1 MGRSREQRVAEY
13 VDSDFLRQRLRT
25 GNRLSCLIEGRHGNY
40 ITSIDLN
47 DRLDFSCSCPSEQY
61 PCKHVDA
68 LLETYTVNRKS
79 FIDLDRLL
87 KKLAKLEKSEL
98 LDKMRSMIIISPPAL
113 SALGVSGFELT
124 GTRDMEERE
133 NE

>member
-1 MGRSREQRVAEY
+1 MGRSREERVAEY
-13 VDSDFLRQRLRT
+13 VDSGFLRARLRT
-25 GNRLSCLIEGRHGNY
+25 GNRLSCLIEGRYGSY
-40 ITSIDLN
+40 ITSVDLN
-47 DRLDFSCSCPSEQY
+47 DRLDFSCSCPSEEY

-79 FIDLDRLL
+79 FLDLDRMM
-87 KKLAKLEKSEL
+87 KKLANLEKNEL
-98 LDKMRSMIIISPPAL
+98 LDKIRSMIIVSPPAL

-124 GTRDMEERE
+124 RSQDMEERE